1 MFGIGMPEMLVI
13 LAIALI
19 VIGPKKLPD
28 LAKSLGRAMREFKK
42 ATSEFKESIQ
52 LEGEL
57 SEVKETFNDISDEV
71 KGAVDLNLK
80 PEKPKADN
88 ADPIESNDKKSEEID
103 SEHEPDSDDL
113 DDMKNL
119 KKEFDNQDDHTKTSP
134 KDESIVQEASTDTD
148 NDKNDKIK
156 GPVDDA

>member
-57 SEVKETFNDISDEV
+57 SDVKETFNDISDEV

-80 PEKPKADN
+80 PEKQEADKIGSDDEKN
-88 ADPIESNDKKSEEID
+88 EEKD
-103 SEHEPDSDDL
+103 SERESESDDFDNL
-113 DDMKNL
+113 KNL
-119 KKEFDNQDDHTKTSP
+119 KKEFDNLDTHTDTSQ
-134 KDESIVQEASTDTD
+134 KDETMMQDASSDTD
-148 NDKNDKIK
+148 DDKKDKVK

>member
-57 SEVKETFNDISDEV
+57 SEVKETFKDISDEV
-71 KGAVDLNLK
+71 KDAVDLNLK
-80 PEKPKADN
+80 PEKQKAD
-88 ADPIESNDKKSEEID
+88 KTG
-103 SEHEPDSDDL
+103 SDDEKDEEKDSQRESES
-113 DDMKNL
+113 DDFDNLKNL
-119 KKEFDNQDDHTKTSP
+119 KKEFDNLETHTDTSQ
-134 KDESIVQEASTDTD
+134 KDETMMQDVSPATDE
-148 NDKNDKIK
+148 DKKDKAK
-156 GPVDDA
+156 GSVDDA

>member
-13 LAIALI
+13 LALALI

-28 LAKSLGRAMREFKK
+28 LAKTLGRTMREFKK
-42 ATSEFKESIQ
+42 ATSEFKETIQ

-71 KGAVDLNLK
+71 KDAVDLNLK
-80 PEKPKADN
+80 SDKPKAEKTESEN
-88 ADPIESNDKKSEEID
+88 ESNEEKD
-103 SEHEPDSDDL
+103 SEGESESDDFSNL
-113 DDMKNL
+113 KNL
-119 KKEFDNQDDHTKTSP
+119 KKEFDNLDTHTDTSQ
-134 KDESIVQEASTDTD
+134 KDETMMQDASSDTD
-148 NDKNDKIK
+148 DDKKDKVK

>member
-13 LAIALI
+13 LALALI

-42 ATSEFKESIQ
+42 ATNEFKESIQ

-57 SEVKETFNDISDEV
+57 SEVKETFNNISDEV
-71 KGAVDLNLK
+71 KDAVDLNLNA
-80 PEKPKADN
+80 EKQKAEKAESEDQNNEEKDKADEPGSDEFGN
-88 ADPIESNDKKSEEID
+88 TKS
-103 SEHEPDSDDL
+103 PDEKIL
-113 DDMKNL
+113 D
-119 KKEFDNQDDHTKTSP
+119 QDDQSDQSP
-134 KDESIVQEASTDTD
+134 KGETMMQDASSDTD
-148 NDKNDKIK
+148 DKNKKTK

>member
-13 LAIALI
+13 LALALI

-42 ATSEFKESIQ
+42 ATSEFKETIQ
-52 LEGEL
+52 LESEL
-57 SEVKETFNDISDEV
+57 SEVKETFNDISDGV

-80 PEKPKADN
+80 PEKQKT
-88 ADPIESNDKKSEEID
+88 DKVG
-103 SEHEPDSDDL
+103 SDDEKNKEKGNQHESES
-113 DDMKNL
+113 DDFGNLKNL
-119 KKEFDNQDDHTKTSP
+119 KKEFDNLDSHTDTSQ
-134 KDESIVQEASTDTD
+134 KDETVMQDASPETDD
-148 NDKNDKIK
+148 DKKDKVK

>member
-13 LAIALI
+13 LALALI

-28 LAKSLGRAMREFKK
+28 LAKTLGRTMREFKK
-42 ATSEFKESIQ
+42 ATSEFKETIQ

-71 KGAVDLNLK
+71 KDAVDLNLK
-80 PEKPKADN
+80 SDKPKADKTESEN
-88 ADPIESNDKKSEEID
+88 ESNEEKD
-103 SEHEPDSDDL
+103 SEGESESDDFSNL
-113 DDMKNL
+113 KNL
-119 KKEFDNQDDHTKTSP
+119 KKEFDNLDTHTDTSQ
-134 KDESIVQEASTDTD
+134 KDETMMQDASSDTD
-148 NDKNDKIK
+148 DDKKDKVK

>member
-28 LAKSLGRAMREFKK
+28 LAKTLGRTMREFKK
-42 ATSEFKESIQ
+42 ATSEFKETIQ
-52 LEGEL
+52 LDGEL

-80 PEKPKADN
+80 SEKQATD
-88 ADPIESNDKKSEEID
+88 DIESEDEKNEEKDRKRESGSENVGSIENP
-103 SEHEPDSDDL
+103 EEAFDDQENPPN
-113 DDMKNL
+113 K
-119 KKEFDNQDDHTKTSP
+119 SP
-134 KDESIVQEASTDTD
+134 KDETMMQDPSPDTD
-148 NDKNDKIK
+148 DINKKSK

>member
-42 ATSEFKESIQ
+42 ATSEFKETIQ

-57 SEVKETFNDISDEV
+57 SEVKETFKDISDEV
-71 KGAVDLNLK
+71 KDAVDLNLK
-80 PEKPKADN
+80 PENQKADKIGSDEEKN
-88 ADPIESNDKKSEEID
+88 EEKDSQSESE
-103 SEHEPDSDDL
+103 SDDFGNL
-113 DDMKNL
+113 KNL
-119 KKEFDNQDDHTKTSP
+119 KKEFDNLETHTDTSQ
-134 KDESIVQEASTDTD
+134 KDETMMQDVSPATDV
-148 NDKNDKIK
+148 DKKDKAK